1 MTDSEQKPKTV
12 LEVSRVVQDI
22 VSTAAKKISKKVS
35 PPSED
40 KLDKLEPPL
49 KRQKKDDIASET
61 SDMIEATKR

>member
-1 MTDSEQKPKTV
+1 M
-12 LEVSRVVQDI
+12 VQDI

-49 KRQKKDDIASET
+49 KRQKKEDIASET